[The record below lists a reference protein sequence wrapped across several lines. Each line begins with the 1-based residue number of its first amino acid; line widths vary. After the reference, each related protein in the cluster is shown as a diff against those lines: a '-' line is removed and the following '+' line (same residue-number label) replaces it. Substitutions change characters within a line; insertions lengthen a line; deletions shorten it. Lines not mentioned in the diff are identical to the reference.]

1 MQGLKRLA
9 FNDCPLQFFY
19 ALSQIHVWQI
29 KVYQLIVIINQTSQL
44 RNEVQ
49 GVLVVLLM
57 RQGVA
62 TQIKRLDLRVELGY
76 SEHDFA
82 KLLWQEALIRQV
94 QFTKLRQLVDA
105 LRQLFD

>member
-1 MQGLKRLA
+1 
-9 FNDCPLQFFY
+9 
-19 ALSQIHVWQI
+19 
-29 KVYQLIVIINQTSQL
+29 L

-62 TQIKRLDLRVELGY
+62 AQIKRLDLRVELGN

-82 KLLWQEALIRQV
+82 KLLRQKALIRQV
-94 QFTKLRQLVDA
+94 QFAKLRQLVNA
-105 LRQLFD
+105 LRQLFDQNRVVDLHF

>member
-1 MQGLKRLA
+1 M
-9 FNDCPLQFFY
+9 
-19 ALSQIHVWQI
+19 
-29 KVYQLIVIINQTSQL
+29 

-62 TQIKRLDLRVELGY
+62 AQIKRLDLRVEFGN

-94 QFTKLRQLVDA
+94 QFTKLRQFVDA
-105 LRQLFD
+105 LRQLFDQNRVVNLHF